1 MLLALFLLLAPQ
13 DPADDLRRQELALRL
28 SELADAEKLDGLARA
43 VQREL
48 RAPKVDARL
57 FEQCWA
63 PVARRRWEG
72 RLDQLIAS
80 WDKAA
85 IEAPTP
91 GRLLYR
97 ARLEDLA
104 SRPKA
109 CRDRLEEAAK
119 RFPGDPVLLRHLAR
133 ARFEAGDRGPA
144 AQALEEMAGIQGAV
158 FDGEEFHRMLVTCYA
173 ETERQTAAVEHL
185 RALPKEDENAVDYAR
200 LASKAKLPEEAAR
213 LYRIAIRDEPE
224 RISLRMGLI
233 GSLLASG
240 DRAEAAAERSR
251 LFVQDGRFS
260 KSKLEDYFFLL
271 PAQGRAEEVVRT
283 LRDLRE
289 PSLGSLL
296 GTIPLESRGSVMKE
310 WERTTQTG
318 RDWALLGRMKAL
330 WSTEQARLDA
340 LTMGE
345 ALFPTDPWIIL
356 ERIDALDKMEQ
367 FKEVGAA
374 YVRLCDLDPLG
385 KITGPR
391 PFDPLTRA
399 LKDLGLKDIPAAI
412 RMAVRLLSEPGI
424 DDASAAAT
432 RAALRPGWDLSA
444 GLFWEELKKTPL
456 PRPPKAVEQSVRD
469 RLEKLSADDF
479 EVRAA
484 AAMELKK
491 GGLPSIP
498 VLMERIDDQ
507 DAEVRSRVRDAIR
520 AILTD

>member
-1 MLLALFLLLAPQ
+1 MLLALLLFLAPQ
-13 DPADDLRRQELALRL
+13 DAADELRRQELALRL
-28 SELADAEKLDGLARA
+28 SELADAEKLDGFARA

-48 RAPKVDARL
+48 RAPKVDVRL

-72 RLDQLIAS
+72 RLEALMAA

-97 ARLEDLA
+97 ARLEELA
-104 SRPKA
+104 TRPKP
-109 CRDRLEEAAK
+109 CRDRLEEAVK
-119 RFPGDPVLLRHLAR
+119 RFPGDPVLLWNLAK

-144 AQALEEMAGIQGAV
+144 AQALEEMAAIKGAV
-158 FDGEEFHRMLVTCYA
+158 FDIDEFHRLLVTSYA
-173 ETERQTAAVEHL
+173 ETDRRAAAVEHL
-185 RALPKEDENAVDYAR
+185 RALRKEDENAVDYAR
-200 LASKAKLPEEAAR
+200 LASKSKLPEEAAR
-213 LYRIAIRDEPE
+213 LYRIAIGDEPE
-224 RISLRMGLI
+224 RISLKMGLI
-233 GSLLASG
+233 VALLASG
-240 DRAEAAAERSR
+240 DRVEAAAERSR
-251 LFVQDGRFS
+251 LFVVDGKLS

-271 PAQGRAEEVVRT
+271 PGEGRSEEIVRT
-283 LRDLRE
+283 LRDLKE
-289 PSLGSLL
+289 PSLVAFL
-296 GTIPLESRGSVMKE
+296 GAIPVESRGSVMTE
-310 WERTTQTG
+310 WERTTQNG
-318 RDWALLGRMKAL
+318 RDWALLGRMKSL

-345 ALFPTDPWIIL
+345 ALFPKDPWIIV
-356 ERIDALDKMEQ
+356 ERIDALDKIEQ
-367 FKEVGAA
+367 FREVGAA
-374 YVRLCDLDPLG
+374 YVRLCELDPQG

-399 LKDLGLKDIPAAI
+399 LKDLSLKDVPAAI
-412 RMAVRLLSEPGI
+412 RMAFRLLAESGI
-424 DDASAAAT
+424 DDASAGAI
-432 RAALRPGWDLSA
+432 RAALRPGWELSA

-469 RLEKLSADDF
+469 QIEKLSADDF
-479 EVRAA
+479 EVRARA
-484 AAMELKK
+484 ALELKK

-498 VLMERIDDQ
+498 VLLERIDDG